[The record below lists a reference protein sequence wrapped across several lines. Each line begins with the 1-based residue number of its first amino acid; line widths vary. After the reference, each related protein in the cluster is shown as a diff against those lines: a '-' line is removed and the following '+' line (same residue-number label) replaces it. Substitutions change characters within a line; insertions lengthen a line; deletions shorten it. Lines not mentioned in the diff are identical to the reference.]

1 MIRIGGKQ
9 QHIGMF
15 GTAKEAA
22 EAYDLAAIQAKRP
35 RSELNFP
42 DMIHASKKDDGEEE
56 EEEEEEEEDSE
67 EEEEQQQ
74 QQQQQQN
81 KRSKFAGVTKEGKLY
96 RASIIID
103 GKKVLLDTYPNAMHA
118 ALAHDRA
125 AHEQGRPSTSW
136 NYEAGYASSEDDE
149 GNCTGHWF

>member
-1 MIRIGGKQ
+1 MTPAR
-9 QHIGMF
+9 
-15 GTAKEAA
+15 
-22 EAYDLAAIQAKRP
+22 KRTV
-35 RSELNFP
+35 
-42 DMIHASKKDDGEEE
+42 KKKNNNNKKK
-56 EEEEEEEEDSE
+56 
-67 EEEEQQQ
+67 
-74 QQQQQQN
+74 N

-103 GKKVLLDTYPNAMHA
+103 GKKVLLDTYPRAMFA

-136 NYEAGYASSEDDE
+136 NYPAGYASSEDDE